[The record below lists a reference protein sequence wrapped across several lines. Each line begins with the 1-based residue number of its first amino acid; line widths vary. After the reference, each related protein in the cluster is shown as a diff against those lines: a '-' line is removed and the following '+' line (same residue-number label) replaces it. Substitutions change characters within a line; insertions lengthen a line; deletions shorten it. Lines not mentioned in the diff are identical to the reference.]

1 MLHTWTQEIARM
13 KLPQNILFT
22 IWPSNAASWA
32 GALTSSSVP
41 SSGQMDWIKVYDW
54 KG

>member
-1 MLHTWTQEIARM
+1 M

-32 GALTSSSVP
+32 GALTGSSVP
-41 SSGQMDWIKVYDW
+41 SSAQMDWIKVYDW